1 MTWYPHKTV
10 AVVVEQQ
17 SVNGVEQ
24 SAGTS
29 AARRRFLMVEEVVQG
44 QHVFN
49 QPAGHLEPGE
59 TLLQGAVREAL
70 EETAWLVEPTA
81 LVGLYQY
88 TSPENNECYIRSC
101 FVAKALHFDAQR
113 QLDRDIVATH
123 WLTLDEISARSL
135 QLRSPVVLQVLHDY
149 CSGQQFPLSV
159 IKTL

>member
-24 SAGTS
+24 SADTPVTQ
-29 AARRRFLMVEEVVQG
+29 RRFLMVEEIVHG

-81 LVGLYQY
+81 FLGLYQY
-88 TSPENNECYIRSC
+88 ISPENNECYIRSC

-113 QLDRDIVATH
+113 QLDSDILATH
-123 WLTLDEISARSL
+123 WMTLDEISARSS
-135 QLRSPVVLQVLHDY
+135 QLRSPVVLQVLQDY
-149 CSGQQFPLSV
+149 CNGQQFPLSV
-159 IKTL
+159 LKTL

>member
-1 MTWYPHKTV
+1 MSWYPHTTV

-17 SVNGVEQ
+17 SVTGVEQ
-24 SAGTS
+24 FADTPV
-29 AARRRFLMVEEVVQG
+29 AQRRFLMVEEKVHG

-81 LVGLYQY
+81 FLGLYQY
-88 TSPENNECYIRSC
+88 MSPENNECYLRSC
-101 FVAKALHFDAQR
+101 FVAKALFFDAQR
-113 QLDRDIVATH
+113 HLDSDIVATH
-123 WLTLDEISARSL
+123 WMTLDEISARSS

-149 CSGQQFPLSV
+149 CHGQQFPLSV
-159 IKTL
+159 LKTL